1 MYFCYFQSQPYTI
14 GTILSVPGVTATVD
28 PAANIDINNS
38 SQIASEV
45 ADLSMG
51 SRKRS
56 HPACKFF
63 WFKGYKQLSL
73 VVKRRFNKRTTYLW
87 GYMT

>member
-1 MYFCYFQSQPYTI
+1 MYCCYFQSQPYTI

-63 WFKGYKQLSL
+63 LVERLQAVIIGREEAISINVQLIIG
-73 VVKRRFNKRTTYLW
+73 VT
-87 GYMT
+87 